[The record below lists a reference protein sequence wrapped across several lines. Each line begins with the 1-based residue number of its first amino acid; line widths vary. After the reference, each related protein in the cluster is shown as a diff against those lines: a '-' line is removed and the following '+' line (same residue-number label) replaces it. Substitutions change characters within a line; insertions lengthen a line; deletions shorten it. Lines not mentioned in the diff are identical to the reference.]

1 MSWLKTNITLFG
13 IFVVISTFLG
23 AASYF
28 KGRAD
33 AREACTNKYEAQI
46 AKERLATM
54 NAVGTKL
61 AQIHSD
67 NRKLRLEYEELNR
80 QISEGVFTRTETI
93 YRTVE
98 KAVEKPVYVEGE
110 CSIDYDGVASVFD
123 TVASAA
129 TDN

>member
-1 MSWLKTNITLFG
+1 MWRLKTNITFLG
-13 IFVVISTFLG
+13 IFLVISTFLV
-23 AASYF
+23 ATSYF

-46 AKERLATM
+46 ARERIAAM
-54 NAVGTKL
+54 NAIGAKL
-61 AQIHSD
+61 TQVHSE

-80 QISEGVFTRTETI
+80 QISEGVFTKTETI

-110 CSIDYDGVASVFD
+110 CSIDYAGVASVFD
-123 TVASAA
+123 AIASAA